1 MRWWDVRCH
10 GNSLLSDVWPS
21 LSGPPVCTVK
31 DCLPPSLWLSNYC
44 WLVSL
49 PHSLH
54 FVSDA
59 SNNNILRDSIWRKT
73 VQMNYC
79 YVRQKTGE
87 GRGFLSVFVQHG
99 NSLSLSLCFEFCD
112 DNILFP
118 WGVAAELSL
127 VLSPKQ
133 TVRCLHFLLAYCD
146 EIAALL
152 ERERES
158 PALCIKM
165 PATYR
170 IRLTDR

>member
-1 MRWWDVRCH
+1 MEENCTH
-10 GNSLLSDVWPS
+10 ELL
-21 LSGPPVCTVK
+21 
-31 DCLPPSLWLSNYC
+31 
-44 WLVSL
+44 
-49 PHSLH
+49 
-54 FVSDA
+54 
-59 SNNNILRDSIWRKT
+59 LRKAEDKG
-73 VQMNYC
+73 
-79 YVRQKTGE
+79 GE
-87 GRGFLSVFVQHG
+87 GIPQCFRATWQFF
-99 NSLSLSLCFEFCD
+99 LSLCFEFCD

-118 WGVAAELSL
+118 WCVAAELSL

-152 ERERES
+152 EREREREREI